1 MCNLSCHDEMNATV
15 LCKLLAKL
23 CQLSILLCTKQIL
36 IGNLVDQCS
45 YLIDL
50 SHAAIAVLDNNK
62 ATFLPNAFVQLHVT
76 NFQNFTIL

>member
-1 MCNLSCHDEMNATV
+1 MNATF
-15 LCKLLAKL
+15 LCKVLAKL
-23 CQLSILLCTKQIL
+23 CVQLSILLCTKQIL

-62 ATFLPNAFVQLHVT
+62 ATFLLNAFVQLHVT